1 MLFLEYFSGMV
12 KCRGK
17 PDTSGGCVW
26 SALYHLHMES
36 SMTWD
41 VRPSCVYAVTLA
53 CPQHAGLAAHAV
65 RCPAHAQSAQ
75 CTPVT
80 LDSAFI

>member
-1 MLFLEYFSGMV
+1 
-12 KCRGK
+12 
-17 PDTSGGCVW
+17 
-26 SALYHLHMES
+26 
-36 SMTWD
+36 MTWD

-53 CPQHAGLAAHAV
+53 RPQHAGLAAHAV

-80 LDSAFI
+80 LDSAFMQWVVFAIVILSRKFQVQLWH